1 MPTGKFRMPTLVWVF
16 ALCSLLC
23 TLAASSLWA
32 AEHYGEKPRQ
42 ALEKLAQ
49 SHESQLEQYID
60 RSVFLSLDNVFRLPI
75 PSAREEAAD
84 YMLRLITFEQNIT
97 ALVSDLNASGSDNP
111 VVQWYMDG
119 FPYGDTL
126 YITSLD
132 RLDATIAHRVLE
144 MSTSKIHYPQPVLH
158 TMQDDT
164 AYLRFYRNLTGMLGN
179 TRVILCVN
187 MPYAPLMRNQQ
198 EAQQSLDGIS
208 IRHLMA
214 GDAPQMPASGSC
226 MTSRMLP
233 DGSRYAAYVSYAR
246 WIMTY
251 LLPLLVWACICL
263 YVMRFAC
270 FMHRQAEK
278 SVADGLSVL
287 IDAAESGRQF
297 VGGQTETETE
307 KLITRVGEVYQ
318 RQLLR
323 QRQSDLLRVQ
333 LMQERMN
340 PHLLYNFLTS
350 VKMSALRNGDEQLAT
365 LSQTMAAFF
374 AEAVSNGE
382 NDLALVA
389 SELNMAN
396 QFILLSN
403 LLYGKEIT
411 LMVKVEP
418 HLRHG
423 KILRH
428 IIQPLVENAY
438 KHGFAQQANGIIK
451 IIGKQEGGYR
461 QITVIDTGCGMD
473 EDTCRALENGGCK
486 RQRGGYAMANLYQR
500 MKLFYGQT
508 ACIQVFSI
516 PGQGS
521 SIRLL
526 FK

>member
-1 MPTGKFRMPTLVWVF
+1 MKKLKIPALVWVF
-16 ALCSLLC
+16 VLCSLLC
-23 TLAASSLWA
+23 TLVASSLWS

-49 SHESQLEQYID
+49 SHEGQLQQYID

-75 PSAREEAAD
+75 PSAREEVAD

-97 ALVSDLNASGSDNP
+97 ALVSDLNASGTANP
-111 VVQWYMDG
+111 VVQWYMSG

-126 YITSLD
+126 YITSLGQ
-132 RLDATIAHRVLE
+132 LDTAISSRVLG
-144 MSTSKIHYPQPVLH
+144 MSTSKIFYPQPLLY
-158 TMQDDT
+158 TTQDDIT
-164 AYLRFYRNLTGMLGN
+164 YLRFYRNLTGMLGS

-187 MPYAPLMRNQQ
+187 MPYAPLLRNQQ
-198 EAQQSLDGIS
+198 EAEQSLGGIS
-208 IRHLMA
+208 IRHLVA
-214 GDAPQMPASGSC
+214 GDAQQMPASSTC
-226 MTSRMLP
+226 LSSRTLA
-233 DGSRYAAYVSYAR
+233 DGSHYAAYVPYVR
-246 WIMTY
+246 WIMAY
-251 LLPLLVWACICL
+251 LLPLLIWACVSL
-263 YVMRFAC
+263 YVIRFAC
-270 FMHRQAEK
+270 FVRRQAEK

-297 VGGQTETETE
+297 PLGQTETE

-350 VKMSALRNGDEQLAT
+350 VKMSALRNEDEQLAT

-374 AEAVSNGE
+374 AEAISNGE
-382 NDLALVA
+382 SDLALVA

-396 QFILLSN
+396 QYILLCN
-403 LLYGKEIT
+403 LLYGKQIT

-473 EDTCRALENGGCK
+473 EETCRALENGTCK

-500 MKLFYGQT
+500 MKLFYGQM
-508 ACIQVFSI
+508 ASIQVFSS
-516 PGQGS
+516 PGEGT